1 MLAACTVLDVTGT
14 RISAGSQA
22 QVQKADATVELVL
35 GQPRVIVHLTNKAS
49 LAVEAWQ
56 LRVDYQLVS
65 GSRDTLDITTD
76 TCFNSSPPGTPGSGA
91 ILREETREQTISLP
105 GVPLS
110 ASVSVRMLLFED
122 LSFEGSADEVSFLRV
137 QRDRHATTLGTWIDA
152 LQAVAGK
159 TDAEAKAVL
168 RDVLASE
175 RTRADSS
182 DSRAAGTLQTI
193 AEFLESNRSDSKFS
207 DQVTA
212 LRQRF
217 ERERER
223 AVRRQARNW
232 TTGSPALSA
241 STVSSTWKAAK
252 TTARRRSGARR
263 PGSCAHRH
271 QPTPRAPR

>member
-1 MLAACTVLDVTGT
+1 MFSIEGGSAVKRYVLVAMLGACCTVLDVTGS
-14 RISAGSQA
+14 RISAVSQA
-22 QVQKADATVELVL
+22 QVQKGVATVDLVL

-65 GSRDTLDITTD
+65 GRRDTLYVTVD
-76 TCFNSSPPGTPGSGA
+76 TCFDSSPPGTPGSGA
-91 ILREETREQTISLP
+91 IPSEETREETFSLP
-105 GVPLS
+105 DVPLS
-110 ASVSVRMLLFED
+110 ASVTVRMLLFED
-122 LSFEGSADEVSFLRV
+122 LSFEGSAEEVNFVRV
-137 QRDRHATTLGTWIDA
+137 QRDRHVTTLGTWINA

-175 RTRADSS
+175 RTRADPS
-182 DSRAAGTLQTI
+182 DSRAAVTLQTI
-193 AEFLESNRSDSKFS
+193 AEFLESNRSASKFS

-223 AVRRQARNW
+223 AVRRQAR
-232 TTGSPALSA
+232 
-241 STVSSTWKAAK
+241 
-252 TTARRRSGARR
+252 
-263 PGSCAHRH
+263 
-271 QPTPRAPR
+271 

>member
-1 MLAACTVLDVTGT
+1 MFGIEGGRAVKRYVVVAMLCACCTVLDVTGS

-22 QVQKADATVELVL
+22 QVQKAVATIDLVL
-35 GQPRVIVHLTNKAS
+35 GQPVVTVHLTNKAS
-49 LAVEAWQ
+49 LAVEAWE
-56 LRVDYQLVS
+56 LRVDYELVS
-65 GSRDTLDITTD
+65 GSRDTLDVTTD

-91 ILREETREQTISLP
+91 IPAGQTREQTISLP

-110 ASVSVRMLLFED
+110 ASVRVQMLLFED
-122 LSFEGSADEVSFLRV
+122 PSFEGSAEEVSFLRV
-137 QRDRHATTLGTWIDA
+137 QRDRHVTTLGTWINA

-175 RTRADSS
+175 RSRADPS
-182 DSRAAGTLQTI
+182 DSRAAVTLQTI
-193 AEFLESNRSDSKFS
+193 AEFLESNRSASKFS

-223 AVRRQARNW
+223 GVRRQAR
-232 TTGSPALSA
+232 
-241 STVSSTWKAAK
+241 
-252 TTARRRSGARR
+252 
-263 PGSCAHRH
+263 
-271 QPTPRAPR
+271 